1 MGHFVDA
8 QTAYTRAID
17 LKWHPYLNRLNLA
30 RVANK
35 QGRTADALKILNELA
50 ASGKASGLRGLLIQP
65 EFASLQ
71 NSPEFQK
78 IKEGFMPCR
87 TPEYRQF
94 DFWVGEWNVQSPT
107 GQPLGWNNVT
117 LEQDGCL
124 IVEHWKS
131 SRGTETGSSF
141 NYYDTR
147 DSKWHQLYIAN
158 NGNAGAFPAMAGALN
173 GSHMVLLTDVAEGSQ
188 YRWTWYVIQPGK
200 VRQMAEQTTDGGKT
214 WSTIWDSVYVKKSGT
229 RESASTSH

>member
-1 MGHFVDA
+1 MRRIAALLLLPATLAVA
-8 QTAYTRAID
+8 QQSTPDHATTARA
-17 LKWHPYLNRLNLA
+17 
-30 RVANK
+30 V
-35 QGRTADALKILNELA
+35 
-50 ASGKASGLRGLLIQP
+50 
-65 EFASLQ
+65 
-71 NSPEFQK
+71 
-78 IKEGFMPCR
+78 PCR

-158 NGNAGAFPAMAGALN
+158 NGNAGAFPAMAG
-173 GSHMVLLTDVAEGSQ
+173 
-188 YRWTWYVIQPGK
+188 
-200 VRQMAEQTTDGGKT
+200 
-214 WSTIWDSVYVKKSGT
+214 
-229 RESASTSH
+229 